1 MEKYTF
7 LDLAEEVLRSR
18 NQAISYSDIW
28 RIAVET
34 GLDKK
39 LGSSGATP
47 DQTLGARLYTD
58 VKREDSK
65 FFIVST
71 RPILFALKELQNNIR
86 EPEVSEYQKKK
97 YEHKISFHERDLH
110 PLLVRALK
118 DDNQFKIYCKTILH
132 EKSEKGTSG
141 QDRWNYP
148 DIVGIY
154 FPFGEYKDKTLKLLQ
169 NLNKTNYK
177 LYSFE
182 LKISLNWSNLKQYY
196 FQAVSNSS
204 WANEGYLVTYEIPD
218 DRIEILKELKRLNTS
233 FGIGV
238 IELKEDATLQ
248 VLFPAR
254 ERELDVDTLDMLVE
268 KNPDFRD
275 FIDNINKDIHS
286 NDKTRIMEEKYDKLY
301 KKDDDNNE
309 LQKYLIEK
317 KIIQE

>member
-28 RIAVET
+28 RIAVEM

-47 DQTLGARLYTD
+47 DQTLGAKLYTN

-71 RPILFALKELQNNIR
+71 RPTLFALKELQNNIR
-86 EPEVSEYQKKK
+86 EPEVSEYKKK
-97 YEHKISFHERDLH
+97 KCEDTEKFHERKLH

-118 DDNQFKIYCKTILH
+118 DDNQFKIYCKTIIH
-132 EKSEKGTSG
+132 EKSGKGKSG

-154 FPFGEYKDKTLKLLQ
+154 FPFGEYKDETLKLLQ

-177 LYSFE
+177 IYSFE
-182 LKISLNWSNLKQYY
+182 LKKSLNWGNLKECY

-233 FGIGV
+233 FGIGA